1 MKKRLIMK
9 IIHTSIALLLLLP
22 IVASSNDTSECYKQN
37 INLGNE
43 SFDNK
48 KYNES
53 ITYYKKSY
61 NCSLTKKE
69 KIISLASLVISE
81 RKINNNETSKIYLEK
96 LLSIS
101 PQNKWA
107 KKFSEENNM
116 NIKNPEQAI
125 PILKKEVSYTSSYI
139 KTNENTGSKNNNL
152 LNGNDVILKYDDSSI
167 TTFEKK
173 NIENMYTNKYF
184 SFSGEISD
192 VTSRNKIKL
201 QISSGNYANVT
212 FDNSLPMEYL
222 KKGKYIN
229 IKGRLSMF
237 GTGILFKHDIENASL
252 LK

>member
-1 MKKRLIMK
+1 MK

-43 SFDNK
+43 NFYNK

-53 ITYYKKSY
+53 IKYYKKSY

-69 KIISLASLVISE
+69 KIISLASLATSE
-81 RKINNNETSKIYLEK
+81 RKINNKETSKIYLEK

-107 KKFSEENNM
+107 KKFSEENSI
-116 NIKNPEQAI
+116 NIIINERSS
-125 PILKKEVSYTSSYI
+125 PIQEKKVSYTTSDVGH
-139 KTNENTGSKNNNL
+139 NENIDNNL
-152 LNGNDVILKYDDSSI
+152 LNGNDVILKYDDNSI
-167 TTFEKK
+167 TTFERK
-173 NIENMYTNKYF
+173 NIENKFINKYL
-184 SFSGEISD
+184 SFNGAISD
-192 VTSRNKIKL
+192 VTSRNEIKL

-212 FDNSLPMEYL
+212 FDKNLPTEYL
-222 KKGKYIN
+222 KKGKYIT
-229 IKGRLSMF
+229 IKGRLSEF
-237 GTGILFKHDIENASL
+237 GTGILVKHDIENASL